1 MFRRKGSKQIVFTVP
16 LGKEVTRIDIN
27 VEEITINLTYVLQ
40 FIDSTS
46 FMASL
51 LSNLGN
57 NFSEEIHK
65 IKIMT
70 RSWKNEKLSELNI
83 SMTPVFLNTSI
94 LKMI

>member
-1 MFRRKGSKQIVFTVP
+1 MFRRKGSKHIVFTVP

-27 VEEITINLTYVLQ
+27 WEEITINISYVLQ

-46 FMASL
+46 FMASF

-65 IKIMT
+65 IKILT
-70 RSWKNEKLSELNI
+70 QPWKNEKLSELNI